1 MPKVKFKEKVFRA
14 EGLAIIDASNSI
26 IEEYKAKGFTLTLRQ
41 LFYQTVAREI
51 LENTHLQYK
60 RLGNIINDAR
70 LAGLVNWEAI
80 EDRTR
85 YLRELA
91 TWETPQSL
99 IEACANQY
107 LCDLW
112 KRQPYRVEVWIEKDA
127 LVGVIEGV
135 CHGLKVPFFALR
147 GYNSQSEQWRAGV
160 RFDKYKHQGQ
170 RPVILHLGDHDP
182 SGLDMSRDNDDRVS
196 LFMGAKAD
204 VRRLALNHDQTQ
216 ELDLPPNAAKSS
228 DTRFKTYVQEFG
240 PKSWELDALPPEY
253 MAQLVRGA
261 VLDLRDDARWDEDVA
276 RQEAE
281 RLDLD
286 AVAAN
291 WDAVVQFVRTVA

>member
-1 MPKVKFKEKVFRA
+1 MQGAALYFSRGRV
-14 EGLAIIDASNSI
+14 
-26 IEEYKAKGFTLTLRQ
+26 RQ
-41 LFYQTVAREI
+41 LIDE
-51 LENTHLQYK
+51 
-60 RLGNIINDAR
+60 
-70 LAGLVNWEAI
+70 
-80 EDRTR
+80 
-85 YLRELA
+85 
-91 TWETPQSL
+91 
-99 IEACANQY
+99 
-107 LCDLW
+107 
-112 KRQPYRVEVWIEKDA
+112 
-127 LVGVIEGV
+127 
-135 CHGLKVPFFALR
+135 
-147 GYNSQSEQWRAGV
+147 
-160 RFDKYKHQGQ
+160 FDGPGIFKGRNPGFHE
-170 RPVILHLGDHDP
+170 ILHLGDHDP